1 MQTLFDLVHS
11 LAKEEKRL
19 YNLHGRKS
27 RFTHIYRG
35 YLTATEYSKNL
46 DRLIYS
52 KQFSSFSKAFY
63 SMQKNALLDDILAVL
78 LEYSNSS
85 REDFIVNR
93 YKAKYEVLKYK
104 GFYEQAQNYI
114 RAALDACEK
123 INSPR
128 LRLRILEDYRDTL
141 AQSNNT
147 SWEEYSEVLSRIETT
162 SSMVSDVA
170 PFEENLK
177 KVNVLV
183 SSSQTHI
190 DADIPYREITE
201 DILLKITEYA
211 QEHDNPENRKAA
223 FNSEY
228 IYSKAFEDKF
238 ELHKRLARLEKT
250 SVKDG
255 YPKDVR
261 LQIINLLIESGMETG
276 DFLLISGLIYKTD
289 KELNSLTPTQ
299 RISFLPRYLELCS
312 VYYFYENDL
321 QLSQRRINALLEL
334 EDLTDEQY
342 IRYYIHKI
350 GILMAANLPRRAA
363 ETLELM
369 ISKYSSLKQEISIRL
384 IDLILAIEMNQK
396 EESLVK
402 LQRLRSHIRKSKDSR
417 KLSHYRAFLEKVQK
431 LLNKKGVQY
440 NVITALETDW
450 LDLIKLNLWV
460 KAKIENQF
468 YYNNILEYWQDRKT
482 VVRV

>member
-1 MQTLFDLVHS
+1 MQALFDLVHS

-27 RFTHIYRG
+27 RFTHIYGG
-35 YLTATEYSKNL
+35 YLGSSEYNKNL
-46 DRLIYS
+46 DRQIYS
-52 KQFSSFSKAFY
+52 KHFSSFSKAFY

-85 REDFIVNR
+85 REDFIINR
-93 YKAKYEVLKYK
+93 YKAKYEVLNYK

-141 AQSNNT
+141 AKSNNT
-147 SWEEYSEVLSRIETT
+147 SWEEYSEVLSRIEAT
-162 SSMVSDVA
+162 SSMVTEVA

-177 KVNVLV
+177 KINVLV
-183 SSSQTHI
+183 SSSQSHS
-190 DADIPYREITE
+190 DADVPYREITE
-201 DILLKITEYA
+201 DILHKITEYA
-211 QEHDNPENRKAA
+211 QEHEDPENRSAA

-228 IYSKAFEDKF
+228 IYSKTFEDKF

-250 SVKDG
+250 SARED
-255 YPKDVR
+255 YPRDIR
-261 LQIINLLIESGMETG
+261 LQIVNLLMESGMETG

-289 KELNSLTPTQ
+289 KILSRLTPAQ
-299 RISFLPRYLELCS
+299 KKSFLPRYLELCS

-321 QLSQRRINALLEL
+321 QMSQQRINQLLDL
-334 EDLTDEQY
+334 EDLSDEQKT
-342 IRYYIHKI
+342 RYYIHKI
-350 GILMAANLPRRAA
+350 GILLAANLNRSAA
-363 ETLELM
+363 ETLEHM
-369 ISKYSSLKQEISIRL
+369 VDEYSMLKQEISIRL
-384 IDLILAIEMNQK
+384 IDLILSVEMNQR

-431 LLNKKGVQY
+431 VLSRKAVQY
-440 NVITALETDW
+440 SAIPAMETDW
-450 LDLIKLNLWV
+450 MDLIKLNLWI
-460 KAKIENQF
+460 KAKIDNQF
-468 YYNNILEYWQDRKT
+468 YYNNILAYWQERKT
-482 VVRV
+482 VVRI

>member
-1 MQTLFDLVHS
+1 MQALFDLVHS

-35 YLTATEYSKNL
+35 YLSVTEYNKNL
-46 DRLIYS
+46 DRQIYS
-52 KQFSSFSKAFY
+52 KHFSSFSKAFY

-104 GFYEQAQNYI
+104 GFHEQAQNYI
-114 RAALDACEK
+114 RAALDACGK

-141 AQSNNT
+141 AKSKNT
-147 SWEEYSEVLSRIETT
+147 SWEEYSEILSRIETT
-162 SSMVSDVA
+162 SAMVSEVA

-177 KVNVLV
+177 KINVLV
-183 SSSQTHI
+183 SSSQTHA
-190 DADIPYREITE
+190 DADVPYREITE
-201 DILLKITEYA
+201 DILHKITEYA
-211 QEHDNPENRKAA
+211 QEHENPENRKAA
-223 FNSEY
+223 FDSEY
-228 IYSKAFEDKF
+228 LYSKTFEDKY
-238 ELHKRLARLEKT
+238 ELHKRLAKLEKI
-250 SVKDG
+250 SVKED
-255 YPKDVR
+255 YPRDIR
-261 LQIINLLIESGMETG
+261 LQIVNLLMESGMETG

-289 KELNSLTPTQ
+289 KSLTNLTPAQ
-299 RISFLPRYLELCS
+299 KHNFLPRYLELCS

-321 QLSQRRINALLEL
+321 QLSQRRINRLLEI
-334 EDLTDEQY
+334 EGLTDEQY
-342 IRYYIHKI
+342 IRFFVHKI
-350 GILMAANLPRRAA
+350 GILLAANLPRSAA
-363 ETLELM
+363 ETLEELLGR
-369 ISKYSSLKQEISIRL
+369 YTSLKQEIFIRL
-384 IDLILAIEMNQK
+384 IDLILSIEMNQR
-396 EESLVK
+396 EEALVK

-431 LLNKKGVQY
+431 LLNKKNLQY
-440 NVITALETDW
+440 AVIPALETDW
-450 LDLIKLNLWV
+450 MDLIKLNLWV

-468 YYNNILEYWQDRKT
+468 YYNNILTYWQDRKT
-482 VVRV
+482 VIRV

>member
-1 MQTLFDLVHS
+1 MQALFDLVHS

-35 YLTATEYSKNL
+35 YLAASEYNKNL
-46 DRLIYS
+46 DRQIYS

-162 SSMVSDVA
+162 STMVTDVA

-177 KVNVLV
+177 KINVLV
-183 SSSQTHI
+183 SSSQTHGE
-190 DADIPYREITE
+190 ADVPYREITE
-201 DILLKITEYA
+201 DILHKITEYA
-211 QEHDNPENRKAA
+211 QEHENPENRSAA
-223 FNSEY
+223 FNSEVL
-228 IYSKAFEDKF
+228 YSKTFEDKF

-250 SVKDG
+250 SAKEG
-255 YPKDVR
+255 YPRDIR
-261 LQIINLLIESGMETG
+261 LQIVNLLMESGMETG

-289 KELNSLTPTQ
+289 KILNQLTPAQ
-299 RISFLPRYLELCS
+299 RKNFLPRYLELCS

-321 QLSQRRINALLEL
+321 QMSQRRINDLLKL
-334 EDLTDEQY
+334 EDLTDEQN

-350 GILMAANLPRRAA
+350 GIKLAANLPRSAA
-363 ETLELM
+363 ETLNHM
-369 ISKYSSLKQEISIRL
+369 IGEYTYLKQEISVRL
-384 IDLILAIEMNQK
+384 IDLILSIEMNQK
-396 EESLVK
+396 EEALVK

-417 KLSHYRAFLEKVQK
+417 KLSHYRAFLEKIQK
-431 LLNKKGVQY
+431 ILNRK
-440 NVITALETDW
+440 NVTYAPISALETDW
-450 LDLIKLNLWV
+450 MDLIKLNLWV
-460 KAKIENQF
+460 KAKIDNQF
-468 YYNNILEYWQDRKT
+468 YYNNILAYWQERKT